1 MGYEYGFVF
10 TTLLSLPQLEE
21 LTHHLQL
28 APRWFLVQVEQQA
41 SGYRLSYAYAAS
53 GPIAWDE
60 DFLLLV
66 SEREIYVL
74 LHTATASQ
82 EAGVL
87 TWVQECAATLGLAGI
102 LSDI

>member
-1 MGYEYGFVF
+1 MGYEYGFIF
-10 TTLLSLPQLEE
+10 MTPLNLPQLEE

-28 APRWFLVQVEQQA
+28 TSCWFLVRVEQQA
-41 SGYRLSYAYAAS
+41 SGCQLSYAYAAS
-53 GPIAWDE
+53 GPTAWEE
-60 DFLLLV
+60 DCLLTV

-82 EAGVL
+82 ESGVL
-87 TWVQECAATLGLAGI
+87 TWVQECAATLSLAGV